1 MLPCNVNHP
10 CKQIAPAPGCSDP
23 QGMHA
28 GYTYSGSLF
37 QGTGFWT
44 HTTDITTARS
54 DLGAVTVG
62 TQVLPLCHP
71 LPYTDTQ

>member
-1 MLPCNVNHP
+1 MDHGLNFW
-10 CKQIAPAPGCSDP
+10 APG
-23 QGMHA
+23 A

-37 QGTGFWT
+37 QGTGFWA

-62 TQVLPLCHP
+62 NTVCF
-71 LPYTDTQ
+71 